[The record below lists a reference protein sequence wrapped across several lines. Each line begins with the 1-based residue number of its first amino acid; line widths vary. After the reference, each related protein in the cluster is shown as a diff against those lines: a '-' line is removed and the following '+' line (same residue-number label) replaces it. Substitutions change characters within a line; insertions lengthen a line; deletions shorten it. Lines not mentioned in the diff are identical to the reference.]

1 MTETE
6 KLKLA
11 LNLIKEN
18 KISSGIEIL
27 TGSKNPYTLKV
38 LGLLFCISGDFE
50 KAYSIFLKL
59 KDKEEKISEYLFF
72 LKETIKN
79 DYIPK
84 YNHMIELIQKKH
96 DSLEIEKIFIEL
108 EKIFPNIDLY
118 NIATLFYLSQ
128 GNIKKAHSYYI
139 KLKEIDSSF
148 KNNDKFEAFFKN
160 KKMTKKLVLNYSL
173 QILLLVVSSLF
184 ITKNLNLKENL
195 NLKVKE
201 IINLEKKLEKIT
213 IEKEKLIKSQEK
225 NIVVE
230 KSKEPLVKPDLIE
243 EELFTNNELY
253 NLALKRFKENE
264 YNEVLKISEKVNS
277 SQLPE
282 YKAKELLFI
291 KGLTYEKISQKKL
304 SLNCYK
310 EFLKKYNK
318 SEYKDYIN
326 IVKQRITKLE
336 KEME

>member
-1 MTETE
+1 MAETE

-18 KISSGIEIL
+18 KISLGIEVL
-27 TGSKNPYTLKV
+27 TGSRNSYTLKV
-38 LGLLFCISGDFE
+38 LGLLFCISGDFK
-50 KAYSIFLKL
+50 KAYSIFFKL

-72 LKETIKN
+72 LEETIKN

-84 YNHMIELIQKKH
+84 YNHMIELIQKKQ
-96 DSLEIEKIFIEL
+96 DSSEIEKILIEL
-108 EKIFPNIDLY
+108 EKVSPNIDLY

-128 GNIKKAHSYYI
+128 SNIKMAHSYYI

-160 KKMTKKLVLNYSL
+160 KKMTKKLILNHSL
-173 QILLLVVSSLF
+173 QILLLGVIALF

-195 NLKVKE
+195 NSKVKE
-201 IINLEKKLEKIT
+201 TINLEKKLEKIT
-213 IEKEKLIKSQEK
+213 IEKEELIKSQEK
-225 NIVVE
+225 NVVVV
-230 KSKEPLVKPDLIE
+230 KPKEPLVKPNLIE

-253 NLALKRFKENE
+253 NLALKRFKENK

-291 KGLTYEKISQKKL
+291 KGLIYEKISQKKL

-336 KEME
+336 KEM